1 MMLNVVRIFYFK
13 FLRPVFAVCQCLG
26 VWAEIEV
33 WDVGQRLGTDTS
45 RTQEISYKMKILM
58 VPKEANGAELWVG
71 PGFSGRV
78 LA

>member
-1 MMLNVVRIFYFK
+1 MLFVYFILNSLDL
-13 FLRPVFAVCQCLG
+13 FLLYVQWLG
-26 VWAEIEV
+26 VWAEIEA

>member
-26 VWAEIEV
+26 VWAEIFEV

-45 RTQEISYKMKILM
+45 RTREIWYKMKILM
-58 VPKEANGAELWVG
+58 VPKEANGAEL
-71 PGFSGRV
+71 
-78 LA
+78 